1 VGTTTFTY
9 TPEGRVQSV
18 VYDYTAS
25 GLPQPQ
31 EIEYAYNPDGSRAS
45 MTWQWLSG
53 ESFEWQYNYDAG
65 GRLKSLTNP
74 WNETTSWTYDG
85 EDKVLTQ
92 TDANN
97 TAVAYTYN
105 PQRGWPTSVVY
116 DLNGTPAGFPSLAY
130 DGGMNTLGLLTNI
143 TEMDGTT
150 DDYGYD
156 ALSRLTSETRSDPN
170 GNPEDGHAYGYDLAG
185 NRTTEDGG
193 AFVTPDATNCPTAIV
208 AQGVTLARDAD
219 GNITG
224 SLPSAPGL
232 FAWDDRNK
240 LVTLNVG
247 NGAYVLQYGYD
258 ALGHCVFE
266 SLENLVQNEH

>member
-1 VGTTTFTY
+1 MAAGRSTRR
-9 TPEGRVQSV
+9 EGQW
-18 VYDYTAS
+18 
-25 GLPQPQ
+25 
-31 EIEYAYNPDGSRAS
+31 RA
-45 MTWQWLSG
+45 
-53 ESFEWQYNYDAG
+53 A
-65 GRLKSLTNP
+65 
-74 WNETTSWTYDG
+74 
-85 EDKVLTQ
+85 
-92 TDANN
+92 
-97 TAVAYTYN
+97 
-105 PQRGWPTSVVY
+105 
-116 DLNGTPAGFPSLAY
+116 AGFPSLAY

-143 TEMDGTT
+143 TEVDGTT

-266 SLENLVQNEH
+266 SPAGYGVDVFHIFDGYLLLGDVYAFPQQSGSAEPVG